1 MRNRDIDSDQPMLV
15 YVTADSS
22 DEAIAIG
29 EALVADRLVACAN
42 IIPGMFSV
50 YEWRGEVCHGEE
62 TVLIVKTR
70 RSLVPDVSRR
80 IQDLHGYD
88 CPCVVAL
95 PIEGGNP
102 EFLSWIVDQTER
114 TQLA

>member
-1 MRNRDIDSDQPMLV
+1 MTNSDIDSDRPMLV
-15 YVTADSS
+15 YITTDSS
-22 DEAIAIG
+22 DEAIGIG
-29 EALVADRLVACAN
+29 EALVADRLIACAN

-50 YEWRGEVCHGEE
+50 YQWQGEVCHGEE

-70 RSLVPDVSRR
+70 RSLVGEVTRR
-80 IQDLHGYD
+80 IQGLHGYD

-102 EFLSWIVDQTER
+102 EFLSWIVEQTEPI
-114 TQLA
+114 QVA